1 MPPIAV
7 FPPYYVG
14 LAVCGGFA
22 VYLRLW
28 MRQEERRGSAVHL
41 RRGLTAVFVLL
52 LVLTGV
58 FGALTAGE
66 VALAST
72 WVYHYHLSVGE
83 TGPGSH
89 AIVLPVPVDTRL
101 LTGLQANRTSAN
113 WSLVQT
119 IHGPGLY
126 AAFSGPTTF
135 ESAVRILAPLGNHP
149 DGTLAPQPGN
159 QTSWEVWIEYL
170 GTGAVEVNFQYGFGY
185 TFAGA
190 AVYIGPLT
198 SGWAA
203 YPLTQ
208 AP

>member
-1 MPPIAV
+1 MPAIVV

-14 LAVCGGFA
+14 VAVCGGFA
-22 VYLRLW
+22 VYLRIW
-28 MRQEERRGSAVHL
+28 MRQEERRGAAVHP

-72 WVYHYHLSVGE
+72 WVYHYYLGVE
-83 TGPGSH
+83 EAGPGSH
-89 AIVLPVPVDTRL
+89 AIVLPVPVDTSL

-126 AAFSGPTTF
+126 VAFSGPTTF
-135 ESAVRILAPLGNHP
+135 ESAVRMLAPLGNHP
-149 DGTLAPQPGN
+149 DGGLAPQLGN

-170 GTGAVEVNFQYGFGY
+170 GADSVNVNFQYGYGY
-185 TFAGA
+185 TVAGA
-190 AVYIGPLT
+190 AAYIGALT
-198 SGWAA
+198 PGWSS
-203 YPLTQ
+203 YPLTP